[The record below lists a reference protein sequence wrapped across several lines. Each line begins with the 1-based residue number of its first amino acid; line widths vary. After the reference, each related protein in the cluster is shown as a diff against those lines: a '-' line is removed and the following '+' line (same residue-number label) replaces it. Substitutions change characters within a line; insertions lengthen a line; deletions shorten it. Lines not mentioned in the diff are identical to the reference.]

1 MTGLPTVCPICK
13 VAQVSQGATGRP
25 KKTCGAVCGA
35 EYRRL
40 RQFMGRRLAD
50 SLKGLLSAAQD
61 VETMPADIRAK
72 YAGLVEELAA
82 TSGAQL
88 LDRRLREGW
97 IKDRLILE

>member
-13 VAQVSQGATGRP
+13 VAQVNQAATGRP
-25 KKTCGAVCGA
+25 KKTCGAVCAA

-40 RQFMGRRLAD
+40 RQFMGRRLAESID
-50 SLKGLLSAAQD
+50 GLLSAAQA
-61 VETMPADIRAK
+61 VESMPADIRSK
-72 YAGLVEELAA
+72 YAGLVEELGA